1 MKSININYEQNLNS
15 KNIESKISDQIKKY
29 QYLKKKFK
37 STFKSYKKKSKKDK
51 LNQIKK
57 RIRKT
62 MVVKFVQM
70 IEQYSCINV

>member
-37 STFKSYKKKSKKDK
+37 STFKSIKRKVKK
-51 LNQIKK
+51 
-57 RIRKT
+57 
-62 MVVKFVQM
+62 
-70 IEQYSCINV
+70 IN